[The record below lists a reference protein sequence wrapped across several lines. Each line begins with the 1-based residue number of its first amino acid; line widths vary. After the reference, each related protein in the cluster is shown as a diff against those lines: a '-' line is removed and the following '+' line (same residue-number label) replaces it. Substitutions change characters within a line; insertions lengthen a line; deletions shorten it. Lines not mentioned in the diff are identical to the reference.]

1 MYFIWI
7 LFLDVYGRFVGAVHS
22 HCRRCQGP
30 DGQKLKGAEILIERE
45 GQKGT
50 YKGAKT
56 DKNGHY
62 IYNGLPIGN
71 LYSKHLCRGP
81 EAGSNYACGHQTRRS
96 DRSGFRS
103 QAECGQAGC
112 GRRAGAGGGSQ
123 PEQGTAGGEEKQAK
137 ENAAIIAKNKALND
151 AFNAGKEAMN
161 AKNYD
166 AAVDSFQKGVE
177 MDPNQNVI
185 WANLADA
192 YTGLAATKT
201 GADQE
206 AAQAKALEAFQ
217 KAITLKPDDPAYH
230 NNYALA
236 LARAKKYDDAQG
248 ELNKAAQLDPPNAG
262 RYYYNMGALLVNS
275 GQIAASETAFQKA
288 IQANP
293 DYADAQF
300 QYATA
305 LSAKLVTGP
314 DGKIIAPPGMKEAL
328 EKYLQLEPTGQ
339 FADAAKGMLQ
349 TIGATIQTNYSNP
362 SAPKKGAR
370 QKNSRPTRDGSRFQP
385 RTSKASPFGVAA
397 S

>member
-1 MYFIWI
+1 MLAKSRGCM
-7 LFLDVYGRFVGAVHS
+7 LFGFCFLLFTGASWAQFTAIAGDVK
-22 HCRRCQGP
+22 GP

-62 IYNGLPIGN
+62 IYNGLPIGK
-71 LYSKHLCRGP
+71 YTVSVTVDGQKRD
-81 EAGSNYACGHQTRRS
+81 QM
-96 DRSGFRS
+96 SGVTTKLGDPTEVNFDLKQS
-103 QAECGQAGC
+103 A
-112 GRRAGAGGGSQ
+112 
-123 PEQGTAGGEEKQAK
+123 EKQAAQSAGAPAPEQARGMSKEDREKLEKQSK
-137 ENAAIIAKNKALND
+137 ENAAILAKNKALND

-166 AAVDSFQKGVE
+166 AAIESFQKGVE
-177 MDPNQNVI
+177 MDANQNVI

-192 YTGLAATKT
+192 YTGLAGTKT
-201 GADQE
+201 GADQQ
-206 AAQAKALEAFQ
+206 AAQDKALEAFQ

-236 LARAKKYDDAQG
+236 LARAKKYDEAQG

-262 RYYYNMGALLVNS
+262 RYYYNLGALLVNS
-275 GQIAASETAFQKA
+275 GQIGASETAFQKA
-288 IQANP
+288 IEANP
-293 DYADAQF
+293 NYADAQF

-305 LSAKLVTGP
+305 LSAKLTTGP
-314 DGKIIAPPGMKEAL
+314 DGKIVAPAGMKEAL
-328 EKYLQLEPTGQ
+328 EKYLELEPTGQ

-362 SAPKKGAR
+362 SAPKKGA
-370 QKNSRPTRDGSRFQP
+370 PT
-385 RTSKASPFGVAA
+385 KK
-397 S
+397 